1 MPKRR
6 PGPEGV
12 KDRKARVHSAMR
24 YDDFR
29 RRLVG
34 AVLNAPG
41 ETPEALRRAVLEQ
54 GSIPPALAGY
64 VDTVKRHAYKV
75 TDADIAALQR
85 AGHSDDSLFEITVL
99 ASVGAAL
106 YRLDRGMAA
115 RRGERPD
122 WWACAR

>member
-1 MPKRR
+1 
-6 PGPEGV
+6 
-12 KDRKARVHSAMR
+12 MR

-29 RRLVG
+29 KRLVG

-54 GSIPPALAGY
+54 GSTPPALAGY

-85 AGHSDDSLFEITVL
+85 AGHSDDTLFEITVL
-99 ASVGAAL
+99 AAVGAAL
-106 YRLDRGMAA
+106 HRLDRGMAA
-115 RRGERPD
+115 LRGKEPD
-122 WWACAR
+122 